1 MKQAAVLQANPA
13 AVRRNK
19 VKTFFSKPHN
29 VILLLMGIVLTITTV
44 APIIAIVQDTF
55 KIHPGT
61 IDAYLAGTSQGYTL
75 VNYTDLF
82 TSPLAKANLWTP
94 LLNTVLLS
102 VGSCIVAIL
111 FGGVFA
117 FLITR
122 TNLSCRK
129 YLSSIFIFPYIMPQW
144 TLAVVWQNL
153 FNSNAVTGTS
163 NGLLTSLFNVQMPLW
178 WCKGLFPSL
187 IVLGMHYAPFAY
199 ILIGGIF
206 RNMDANLEEAATIL
220 DTPKWKTMF
229 RITLPMVKPAILS
242 TILLVFGSSMGSYPV
257 PHYLGLATL
266 STKYV
271 SMNSKYTGEASIL
284 AIIMMIF
291 GVAIMMLNQLS
302 LTSRKNYTTVTGKS
316 GQISKINLGK
326 SGKYII
332 AVILV
337 ILTFF
342 TSIFPIVSFAFETF
356 LPNPGDYSFLYT
368 GDTSNLTAK
377 WWVTSEN
384 VTENGMYGQKGI
396 LHNETIWH
404 AFRGTIFVSVCCA
417 LLAGT
422 IGTGN
427 IVGVATAIVSG
438 GPGAIFWMWVMA
450 LLGMMTSFAENVLG
464 VYYRRKNEK
473 GEWSGGAMYYLTDGL
488 GAKPGCKAVGRVLA
502 VLFACFCILAS
513 FGIGNMSQIN
523 SIAGNMNAAFHLPYL
538 ATGLA
543 LMVVTA
549 LIVIGGL
556 KRVAAVTEKLV
567 PLMAL
572 FYVAGALIIVVMHAG
587 NIPAALAAIFKG
599 AFNLNAA
606 GGGALGYGISQT
618 ITWGFKRGAFSNEA
632 GLGSAVMVNSASNVK
647 EPVHQGMWGVFE
659 VFADTIVVCTLTA
672 LVILT
677 TGVVDLQ
684 SGAVLVGVQDNAL
697 VGQAFTA
704 AFGSFGPKFIAISI
718 LLFAYSTTLG
728 WSHYGTKAVEYL
740 FGTTG
745 SRIYKVVFV
754 CMTVVGATMKLGLAW
769 DLSDTFNGLMMI
781 PNLIGVLALSG
792 TVVDITRN
800 YFARRVRGEDI
811 EPMWSAFEEYQKEE
825 EAEAAAE
832 KAELEKAA
840 NK

>member
-1 MKQAAVLQANPA
+1 MWESLARVNAVVGGVVWGP
-13 AVRRNK
+13 V
-19 VKTFFSKPHN
+19 
-29 VILLLMGIVLTITTV
+29 G
-44 APIIAIVQDTF
+44 
-55 KIHPGT
+55 
-61 IDAYLAGTSQGYTL
+61 LAL
-75 VNYTDLF
+75 
-82 TSPLAKANLWTP
+82 
-94 LLNTVLLS
+94 
-102 VGSCIVAIL
+102 L
-111 FGGVFA
+111 FG
-117 FLITR
+117 
-122 TNLSCRK
+122 
-129 YLSSIFIFPYIMPQW
+129 
-144 TLAVVWQNL
+144 
-153 FNSNAVTGTS
+153 TGC
-163 NGLLTSLFNVQMPLW
+163 LLTVRTGFFQLRYFGYWMR
-178 WCKGLFPSL
+178 
-187 IVLGMHYAPFAY
+187 HT
-199 ILIGGIF
+199 IGAIF
-206 RNMDANLEEAATIL
+206 L
-220 DTPKWKTMF
+220 D
-229 RITLPMVKPAILS
+229 R
-242 TILLVFGSSMGSYPV
+242 
-257 PHYLGLATL
+257 
-266 STKYV
+266 
-271 SMNSKYTGEASIL
+271 
-284 AIIMMIF
+284 
-291 GVAIMMLNQLS
+291 
-302 LTSRKNYTTVTGKS
+302 
-316 GQISKINLGK
+316 
-326 SGKYII
+326 
-332 AVILV
+332 
-337 ILTFF
+337 
-342 TSIFPIVSFAFETF
+342 
-356 LPNPGDYSFLYT
+356 
-368 GDTSNLTAK
+368 
-377 WWVTSEN
+377 N
-384 VTENGMYGQKGI
+384 VTAHTDDEAISQFQSMC
-396 LHNETIWH
+396 T
-404 AFRGTIFVSVCCA
+404 A
-417 LLAGT
+417 LAGT

-450 LLGMMTSFAENVLG
+450 LLGMMTSYAENVLG
-464 VYYRRKNEK
+464 ICYRRRDAA
-473 GEWSGGAMYYLTDGL
+473 GRWCGGPMYYLAEGL
-488 GAKPGCKAVGRVLA
+488 GGGFGRALA

-523 SIAGNMNAAFHLPYL
+523 SIAGNMNAAFGVPTLV
-538 ATGLA
+538 TGLC

-556 KRVAAVTEKLV
+556 KRGAAVTEKLV

-572 FYVAGALIIVVMHAG
+572 FYIAGALIIVVLHAG
-587 NIPAALAAIFKG
+587 NIPAAFAAIFKG

-677 TGVVDLQ
+677 TGVVDIE
-684 SGAVLVGVQDNAL
+684 SGAVLAGVQDNAL

-740 FGTTG
+740 FGTAG

-832 KAELEKAA
+832 AAEMEKAA
-840 NK
+840 NE